1 MIHLDTS
8 FLIRA
13 GTRGTPESDRL
24 RSWLNR
30 RTPVRISAIVWAE
43 FLCGPVTV
51 AAMEAAAEMLG
62 TPCALTGVDATL
74 AAHLFNASGR
84 RRGTLA
90 DCMIGAI
97 AINARASLATAN
109 ATDFARL
116 EQHGL
121 VLETV

>member
-1 MIHLDTS
+1 
-8 FLIRA
+8 
-13 GTRGTPESDRL
+13 
-24 RSWLNR
+24 
-30 RTPVRISAIVWAE
+30 
-43 FLCGPVTV
+43 
-51 AAMEAAAEMLG
+51 MEAAAEMLG

-90 DCMIGAI
+90 DCLIGAI

-109 ATDFARL
+109 ATDFARF

-121 VLETV
+121 MLETV